1 MDGILERTQPG
12 SSMPASCPVAT
23 LPGIALLPFL
33 SSMRSQ
39 LIGTDEAGYGPNL
52 GPLVVSATLWEV
64 PGRRGACDLWE
75 LLADVVSQTGPVDG
89 RLHVADSKQVYQPAR
104 GLAELERSV
113 LALLAQ
119 LGDVPHTL
127 RELRGVLTG
136 WRSPDAADY
145 AAPWYADDE
154 VPLPLEVT
162 GDEVAECAAR
172 LRTALAAARIELRA
186 IRSDVMCEGRFN
198 RLTDAAGS
206 KGAVLTEATLA
217 VAASLWQSRPEL
229 PTLVLCDKHGGRNR
243 YAAVL
248 SSLTPDGF
256 VATHR
261 ESRDQSVYR
270 VGAGEFRF
278 EVRAERHLPVAVASM
293 VSKYVREVSMV
304 AFNTYWQRELPD
316 LRPTKGYPGDA
327 SRFRAE
333 IAVAQ
338 SRVGIADDVLWRK
351 R

>member
-1 MDGILERTQPG
+1 MNYGPRR
-12 SSMPASCPVAT
+12 SVAT
-23 LPGIALLPFL
+23 LPSVTLLPSF

-64 PGRRGACDLWE
+64 PGRCGACDLWE
-75 LLADVVSQTGPVDG
+75 LLAEAVSQTGPDEG

-104 GLAELERSV
+104 GLAELECSV

-127 RELRGVLTG
+127 HELRSALTG
-136 WRSPDAADY
+136 WRLPATADY
-145 AAPWYADDE
+145 AAPWYGDDE
-154 VPLPLEVT
+154 VPLPLEATREDVDA
-162 GDEVAECAAR
+162 GAAR
-172 LRTALAAARIELRA
+172 LRASLAAARIELRA

-217 VAASLWQSRPEL
+217 VAASLWESGPKL

-248 SSLTPDGF
+248 SSLTADGF
-256 VATHR
+256 VATHH

-270 VGAGEFRF
+270 IGPAEFRF

-304 AFNTYWQRELPD
+304 AFNTYWQRHQPD

-327 SRFRAE
+327 ARFRDE
-333 IAVAQ
+333 IASTQ
-338 SRVGIADDVLWRK
+338 RRLQLADDLVWRK